1 MEVSMNQ
8 TRWLAG
14 AGLTAVA
21 ITAAVVGA
29 SLLRGNGAAG
39 GEVERDRERA
49 VARVAE
55 FREAMAECNAEVA
68 AEQVRFAAHEARVDS
83 FRAVVQGYESDART
97 VPAEDFEAYLEAF
110 HAYNESVGAWHE
122 RAEALEAAW
131 ESCRELTERHNA
143 LVDSL
148 SAPGPGGTGR
158 PRPSAPE
165 LRDPAPSAH
174 VG

>member
-1 MEVSMNQ
+1 MNR

-14 AGLTAVA
+14 TALVAVA
-21 ITAAVVGA
+21 ITAVAVGA
-29 SLLRGNGAAG
+29 PLLRGDGAAG
-39 GEVERDRERA
+39 GDVERDRGRA

-55 FREAMAECNAEVA
+55 FREAVAECNAGIA
-68 AEQVRFAAHEARVDS
+68 AEQRRFEAHEARVDS
-83 FRAVVQGYESDART
+83 LRAVVQAHESDERT

-110 HAYNESVGAWHE
+110 DAYNEAVDAWHE

-131 ESCRELTERHNA
+131 KSCRELTERHNA

-158 PRPSAPE
+158 PPPSAPE
-165 LRDPAPSAH
+165 PREPAPSAH
-174 VG
+174 AG

>member
-1 MEVSMNQ
+1 MNQ

-14 AGLTAVA
+14 AALTAVA
-21 ITAAVVGA
+21 ITAVAVGA
-29 SLLRGNGAAG
+29 PLLRDDGAAG
-39 GEVERDRERA
+39 GEVERERDRA

-55 FREAMAECNAEVA
+55 LREAMAECNAGIA
-68 AEQVRFAAHEARVDS
+68 AEQRRFEAHEARVDS
-83 FRAVVQGYESDART
+83 LRAVVQGYESDERT

-122 RAEALEAAW
+122 RAAALEAVW

-158 PRPSAPE
+158 PGPPAPATTE
-165 LRDPAPSAH
+165 PAPSAH
-174 VG
+174 AG